1 MFNKYYSSLT
11 LTRKRELAGLAFIS
25 PFIVGFLMFF
35 LSPLIRSLIFSF
47 SALSLGPDGFI
58 LENVGFRHFH
68 DAFLVDPQFRQILVA
83 SISDMLAN
91 IPILIIFS
99 FFAAS
104 LLNQSFKGRFLARAI
119 FFLPVILTAGI
130 IRRIE
135 MNDVIM
141 QMMQNPA
148 ENALNLG
155 LLNFDVESILVQS
168 KLPPEFINYILL
180 AIDRIY
186 QVINDSGVQILIFLA
201 GLQSIP
207 PALFEAAKVEG
218 ATAWECFWKVT
229 FPMVSPLVLVNL
241 LYSIIDSFTKSDNE
255 VMIFIHNKAF
265 ANAQFGY
272 STALSWIYML
282 VIILVLVILG
292 FLYRKKV
299 FYYE

>member
-1 MFNKYYSSLT
+1 LFNKYYSSLT
-11 LTRKRELAGLAFIS
+11 LTKKKELAGLAFIS

-47 SALSLGPDGFI
+47 SALSLGPDGFF

-68 DAFLVDPQFRQILVA
+68 DAYLVDPQFRQILSA
-83 SISDMLAN
+83 SIGDMLSN

-104 LLNQSFKGRFLARAI
+104 LLNQSFRGRFLARAI

-148 ENALNLG
+148 ENAMNLG

-168 KLPPEFINYILL
+168 KLPPEFVNYILL

-241 LYSIIDSFTKSDNE
+241 IYSIIDSFTKADNE
-255 VMIFIHNKAF
+255 MMIFIHNKAF

-282 VIILVLVILG
+282 HIVLYLLIIGAL
-292 FLYRKKV
+292 FRKKV